1 MDLLRRRSPCSY
13 TGSQCPTVAD
23 SVIGLINLL
32 YEVKMPHI
40 KMQPMAYST
49 PADSPNRNRSSNA
62 NKSFKN
68 NIFSLFSP
76 SQYMAKK
83 ERKNLIHLSKNYC
96 RRRRFLSYHLL
107 SKNFLLSRLFYF
119 LFPIS
124 IGFLVSIRISRTT
137 IIVNADAIKKA

>member
-1 MDLLRRRSPCSY
+1 MDLLRRRSPYSY

-62 NKSFKN
+62 NKIFKN
-68 NIFSLFSP
+68 NYFFAFFAFTIHGEKRKKKYHSL
-76 SQYMAKK
+76 AK
-83 ERKNLIHLSKNYC
+83 E
-96 RRRRFLSYHLL
+96 
-107 SKNFLLSRLFYF
+107 
-119 LFPIS
+119 LFPPKAVFIVPS
-124 IGFLVSIRISRTT
+124 PFQLPNNVYMVS
-137 IIVNADAIKKA
+137 A

>member
-107 SKNFLLSRLFYF
+107 SCSLLL
-119 LFPIS
+119 
-124 IGFLVSIRISRTT
+124 TT
-137 IIVNADAIKKA
+137 SLQVACQNYLLLDKPYLCRKCGLLLIYSQ